1 MTEDEARTRLFNL
14 RYQEKML
21 KMGIERGEDR
31 EAYTEELVNVQ
42 NEIKILRKEISKMKL
57 EQIREEKQG
66 GMKK

>member
-31 EAYTEELVNVQ
+31 EAYTVELVNVQ

>member
-1 MTEDEARTRLFNL
+1 MTEDEARTRLFKL